1 MGQHRANLDEDW
13 QRFLQQNPDARLVVD
28 SLMHRTGST
37 EHEVLIL
44 LLEAWIERNCIGSS
58 ETGSLPV

>member
-1 MGQHRANLDEDW
+1 MGQHRAKLDEEW
-13 QRFLQQNPDARLVVD
+13 RRFLKQNSDARLVVD
-28 SLMHRTGST
+28 SLMRRTGLT

>member
-1 MGQHRANLDEDW
+1 MGQHRANLNEEW
-13 QRFLQQNPDARLVVD
+13 QRFLQQNPEARLVVD
-28 SLMHRTGST
+28 SLMHRTGLT
-37 EHEVLIL
+37 DDEVLIL

>member
-1 MGQHRANLDEDW
+1 MGQHRANLDEEW
-13 QRFLQQNPDARLVVD
+13 QRFLQQNPEARLVVD
-28 SLMHRTGST
+28 SLMLRTGLT
-37 EHEVLIL
+37 DDDVLIL

>member
-1 MGQHRANLDEDW
+1 MGQHRATLDEEW

-28 SLMHRTGST
+28 SLMHRTGLSDD
-37 EHEVLIL
+37 EVLIL